1 METFTCK
8 EIMKGE
14 GGCDEAFEAETA
26 MDIAKQSATHFMN
39 STDEAHK
46 PMREM
51 MASSPSEEE
60 QKKWWDWFNSEWDK
74 KEEVWTPDPEPHR
87 PDADSSNSRFGME
100 ER

>member
-1 METFTCK
+1 MKTFTCK
-8 EIMKGE
+8 EIMNGE
-14 GGCDEAFEAETA
+14 GGCDEAFEGETA

-60 QKKWWDWFNSEWDK
+60 QKKWWDWFISEWDNK
-74 KEEVWTPDPEPHR
+74 QEV
-87 PDADSSNSRFGME
+87 
-100 ER
+100 